1 MNLERTERS
10 DQDYEKIKEEEKEF
24 KERFYE
30 MDSGSK
36 GRWAEI
42 ATINEADSAKQVVL
56 VDHPDNPNKRG
67 FDCVSIDPETSRLHV
82 WEAKNYGENTSLR
95 VEHLTAWKDV
105 ENGQFREG
113 FLNNVREVIHSVPE
127 GEVRDTVRKS
137 IAEGNVTYHLRV
149 GPETRISKDLE
160 AEIRASLPD
169 GVDLDFKKY
178 SANYMSKFDI
188 KPEYDSTV
196 NFLEKPTE
204 NLSNSHKT
212 NGSDRKSTR
221 LNSSHRT

>member
-67 FDCVSIDPETSRLHV
+67 FDCV
-82 WEAKNYGENTSLR
+82 
-95 VEHLTAWKDV
+95 
-105 ENGQFREG
+105 
-113 FLNNVREVIHSVPE
+113 
-127 GEVRDTVRKS
+127 
-137 IAEGNVTYHLRV
+137 
-149 GPETRISKDLE
+149 
-160 AEIRASLPD
+160 
-169 GVDLDFKKY
+169 
-178 SANYMSKFDI
+178 
-188 KPEYDSTV
+188 
-196 NFLEKPTE
+196 
-204 NLSNSHKT
+204 
-212 NGSDRKSTR
+212 
-221 LNSSHRT
+221 